1 MKIALKDQ
9 VVKQI
14 SGETMKRDG
23 NDLTLK
29 DVILDGLL
37 GVTEA
42 SQKMDSTEK
51 IRRSTLA
58 EMIYRCEEVD
68 LPAEDVALI
77 KKVINEVFPQPW
89 IVHSAYNMIEPKT
102 EDIKG

>member
-1 MKIALKDQ
+1 MKIVLKDK
-9 VVKQI
+9 VMKQI
-14 SGETMKRDG
+14 NGETLKRD
-23 NDLTLK
+23 NKDLTLK
-29 DVILDGLL
+29 DVIMDGLL

-42 SQKMDSTEK
+42 SQKMDSKEK

-89 IVHSAYNMIEPKT
+89 IVHSAYNMIEPPPT
-102 EDIKG
+102 D